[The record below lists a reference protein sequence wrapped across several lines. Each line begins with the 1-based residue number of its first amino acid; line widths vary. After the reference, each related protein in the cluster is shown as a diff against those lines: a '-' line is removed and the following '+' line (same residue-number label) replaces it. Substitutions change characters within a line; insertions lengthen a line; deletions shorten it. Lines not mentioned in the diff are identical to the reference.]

1 MICIVELFERSRFL
15 ILIEL
20 GLFFGMCADVLL
32 GVQFILGILFFAL
45 GHVFYLIAFYTLEKF
60 HWKDICIIF
69 SIAVIIA
76 CMLGKASSNLSLNKN
91 ISRKLIFLGSAMFWF
106 SDVMLAIDIF
116 GEGGRITWI
125 LCSYTY
131 WPAQNILA
139 FSLFHLINEQLV

>member
-20 GLFFGMCADVLL
+20 GLFFGMCADV
-32 GVQFILGILFFAL
+32 
-45 GHVFYLIAFYTLEKF
+45 
-60 HWKDICIIF
+60 
-69 SIAVIIA
+69 
-76 CMLGKASSNLSLNKN
+76 LGKASSNLSLNKN

-131 WPAQNILA
+131 WLAQNILA